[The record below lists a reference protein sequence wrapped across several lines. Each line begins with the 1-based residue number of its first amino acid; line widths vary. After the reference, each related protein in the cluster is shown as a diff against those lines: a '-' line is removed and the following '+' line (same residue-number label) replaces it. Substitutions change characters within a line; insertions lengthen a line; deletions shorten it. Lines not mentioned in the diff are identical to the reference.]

1 MYRKIK
7 NNFILH
13 LSHFCPI
20 LGENVKNVLKTDA
33 SEDLF
38 NTYTK
43 EGITAD
49 GKLLV
54 LFIFNSKEEM
64 RLIRMHPEM
73 IQVDTTHG
81 TNHEKKSYSP

>member
-1 MYRKIK
+1 MYPIM
-7 NNFILH
+7 NNIFILH
-13 LSHFCPI
+13 ISHFCSI
-20 LGENVKNVLKTDA
+20 LGGNVKNVLKTDA
-33 SEDLF
+33 LEDLF
-38 NTYTK
+38 NAYTK

-64 RLIRMHPEM
+64 RLIRIHPEM

-81 TNHEKKSYSP
+81 TNNEKKSYSP